1 MYEKYIARR
10 ETVEN
15 IVSAVLQNGAS
26 RAFDTMEEVR
36 AYQEAWESLST
47 EEQSTLRIMCNR
59 RINKMTRVREAERTL
74 HLTQSMP
81 YKLKRKALDKLG
93 NMLFE

>member
-15 IVSAVLQNGAS
+15 IVSVVLQNGAS

-36 AYQEAWESLST
+36 TYQEAWENLST
-47 EEQSTLRIMCNR
+47 EEQCILKIMCNKKM
-59 RINKMTRVREAERTL
+59 IKMTRVRKAEQTL

-93 NMLFE
+93 KMLFE